1 MIFLAGLK
9 PPVTMQIQRGISSVI
24 FSLPE
29 RSLENDENPALCY
42 LGECQD
48 CEALNTT
55 LRARIESLTEND
67 VFHRNHFLGGRY
79 ENLYVVLDAIPEMRV
94 ILDLATAQAADIL
107 NRPKKDLRLGWWLN
121 IMQPGDCTY
130 PHTHDD
136 ADELLS
142 GVYYIVVPPRSGKL
156 LLTKGAQRAEV
167 EPRVGRFV
175 YFKPDVLHEV
185 TRNESGRPRIS
196 VGFNVGPA

>member
-1 MIFLAGLK
+1 M
-9 PPVTMQIQRGISSVI
+9 I

-29 RSLENDENPALCY
+29 RSLENNENPALYY

-48 CEALNTT
+48 CEALNAT
-55 LRARIESLTEND
+55 LCARIESLTEND

-79 ENLYVVLDAIPEMRV
+79 ENLYVVLDTIPEMRV
-94 ILDLATAQAADIL
+94 ILGLVTAQAAYVL
-107 NRPKKDLRLGWWLN
+107 NRPKKALVVGWWLN
-121 IMQPGDCTY
+121 IMRPGDCTY

-156 LLTKGAQRAEV
+156 LLTKGVQRAEV
-167 EPRVGRFV
+167 APRAGRFV
-175 YFKPDVLHEV
+175 YFQPDVLHEV
-185 TRNESGRPRIS
+185 TRNESDCPRIS
-196 VGFNVGPA
+196 IGFNVGPSQA

>member
-1 MIFLAGLK
+1 M
-9 PPVTMQIQRGISSVI
+9 I

-29 RSLENDENPALCY
+29 RSLENNENPALYY

-48 CEALNTT
+48 CEALNAT
-55 LRARIESLTEND
+55 LCSRITSLTEREIS
-67 VFHRNHFLGGRY
+67 HQNHFLGGRY
-79 ENLYVVLDAIPEMRV
+79 ENLYVVPDAIPEMRV
-94 ILDLATAQAADIL
+94 ILDLATAQSAHIL
-107 NRPKKDLRLGWWLN
+107 KRPKKNLIVGWWLN
-121 IMQPGDCTY
+121 IMRPGDCTY

-156 LLTKGAQRAEV
+156 LLTKDAQRAEV

-185 TRNESGRPRIS
+185 TRNESDRPRIS
-196 VGFNVGPA
+196 IGFNIGPSQA